1 MNQLKSQMEEKEL
14 KEFLAKSLVVM
25 NVGNNDY
32 LNNYL
37 MPSIYQTSSIY
48 NPREFADIL
57 ARNYTAQILVNAELY
72 WFLDRS
78 PSFPKKPT
86 RLFYRIERVLISILR
101 HRKCHV
107 NVFLAL
113 WWTSKFQRYSSGL
126 WQTQAVRFHHQDRF
140 SSCTVDHESFC
151 LDCAD
156 CSKLTGFLVM
166 PPYLAVSSQMQWFIL
181 NFSEQTIS
189 QQRVPVH

>member
-1 MNQLKSQMEEKEL
+1 MFQGDRFSLNMQIKNFKSTMNQLKSQMEEKEL

-72 WFLDRS
+72 
-78 PSFPKKPT
+78 
-86 RLFYRIERVLISILR
+86 
-101 HRKCHV
+101 
-107 NVFLAL
+107 
-113 WWTSKFQRYSSGL
+113 
-126 WQTQAVRFHHQDRF
+126 
-140 SSCTVDHESFC
+140 
-151 LDCAD
+151 
-156 CSKLTGFLVM
+156 
-166 PPYLAVSSQMQWFIL
+166 
-181 NFSEQTIS
+181 
-189 QQRVPVH
+189 